1 MQGQYPAVIPL
12 RIVKSFPSG
21 SSAQAVAIDAAV
33 QEVNHQCL
41 LRRNHHF
48 ANQNTNHQ
56 SVNVDIRFATGDIV
70 QSRPDIRRDTA

>member
-56 SVNVDIRFATGDIV
+56 SINVDIRFATGDIV